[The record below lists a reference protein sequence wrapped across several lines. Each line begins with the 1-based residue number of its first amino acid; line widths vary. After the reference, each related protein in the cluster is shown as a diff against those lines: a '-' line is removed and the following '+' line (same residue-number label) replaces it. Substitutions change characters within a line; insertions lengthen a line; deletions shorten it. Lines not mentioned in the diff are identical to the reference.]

1 MVVTELG
8 TRADPTRQE
17 IALDGRPVRMVE
29 QVYALALHKPV
40 GVLSTREDDRG
51 RPTVMDLIPQ
61 SLRTIVYPVGR
72 LDYNSSGL
80 LLLTNDGALAYRLTH
95 PSHHVPKRYEV
106 RTRMPVSPEHA
117 QQLSQGVDLD
127 DGRTAPAKVILDR
140 ADARHLTITLHE
152 GRKRQI
158 RRMLQALGNE
168 VIHLRRVAIGPL
180 ELGDLPPGQWRNLT
194 APELA
199 ALRRAAGMPA

>member
-1 MVVTELG
+1 MVTQLG
-8 TRADPTRQE
+8 TKADPTRQE

-51 RPTVMDLIPQ
+51 RPTVMDLIPGH
-61 SLRTIVYPVGR
+61 LRPVVYPVGR

-80 LLLTNDGALAYRLTH
+80 LLLTNDGALAFRLTH

-106 RTRMPVSPEHA
+106 RAHLPVSPEHA
-117 QQLSQGVDLD
+117 RQVRAGVDIS
-127 DGRTAPAKVILDR
+127 DGRTAPAQVTVDP
-140 ADARHLTITLHE
+140 ADGRHLTITLHE

-168 VIHLRRVAIGPL
+168 VTSLQRVAIGPL
-180 ELGDLPPGQWRNLT
+180 ELGGLAEGQWRDLSAQELT
-194 APELA
+194 A
-199 ALRRAAGMPA
+199 LREAAGMRP